1 MLDSGN
7 RVGLGDDNIRDKGWK
22 YNVNSGCRS
31 SWWAVKVKDSTIDG
45 GEDGL
50 LVDSD
55 GVPDRSK
62 KDGMIDDDDDDDDN
76 DDDGCCDNGG
86 NNDDIDDDDEYND
99 DGDGRKS
106 SRWAAGISDSTI
118 DGGEEGVLV
127 DSDGVLERSK

>member
-7 RVGLGDDNIRDKGWK
+7 SVGLGDDNVRDKGCK
-22 YNVNSGCRS
+22 YDVNSGCRS
-31 SWWAVKVKDSTIDG
+31 SGWAVKVTDSTIDG

-62 KDGMIDDDDDDDDN
+62 KDGIMDDDDDDDDDDN
-76 DDDGCCDNGG
+76 D
-86 NNDDIDDDDEYND
+86 ER
-99 DGDGRKS
+99 RKS

-118 DGGEEGVLV
+118 DGEEDGLLV

>member
-7 RVGLGDDNIRDKGWK
+7 RVGLGDDDVRDKGWK
-22 YNVNSGCRS
+22 YNVDSGCRS

-62 KDGMIDDDDDDDDN
+62 KDGMMDDDDDN
-76 DDDGCCDNGG
+76 EDDGCCDNGG
-86 NNDDIDDDDEYND
+86 NNDDIDDDDE
-99 DGDGRKS
+99 
-106 SRWAAGISDSTI
+106 
-118 DGGEEGVLV
+118 
-127 DSDGVLERSK
+127 

>member
-7 RVGLGDDNIRDKGWK
+7 SVGLGDDNVRDKSCK
-22 YNVNSGCRS
+22 YDVNSGCRS
-31 SWWAVKVKDSTIDG
+31 SGWAVKVTDSTIDG

-62 KDGMIDDDDDDDDN
+62 KDGMLDDDDDN
-76 DDDGCCDNGG
+76 D
-86 NNDDIDDDDEYND
+86 ER
-99 DGDGRKS
+99 RKS
-106 SRWAAGISDSTI
+106 SKWAAGKSDSTI